1 MFWNNFVAL
10 CAEKGV
16 SPNAV
21 TKEIGLSTA
30 TATNWKRGAQPRD
43 TALLKVADYFGVSV
57 QTLLSDE
64 PVNKSS
70 SMLNVHKTIQLIEAN
85 NFKIGGFCTDKL
97 GVPRQYFPELLRG
110 KRKIENVPDE
120 LIFTIAKEL
129 GTSYEYLTD
138 ITDDPAPN
146 FIGRL
151 AESTQERL
159 KREVIDK
166 ISSMNPDEL
175 ETLDKLLHLSPEKRE
190 YLAKAVED

>member
-1 MFWNNFVAL
+1 
-10 CAEKGV
+10 
-16 SPNAV
+16 
-21 TKEIGLSTA
+21 
-30 TATNWKRGAQPRD
+30 
-43 TALLKVADYFGVSV
+43 
-57 QTLLSDE
+57 
-64 PVNKSS
+64 
-70 SMLNVHKTIQLIEAN
+70 MLNVHKAVELIEAN

-120 LIFTIAKEL
+120 LIFTMAKEL

-138 ITDDPAPN
+138 LTDDPAPD

-166 ISSMNPDEL
+166 VSAMSTAEL
-175 ETLDKLLHLSPEKRE
+175 ETLKILLNLPAEKRE
-190 YLAKAVED
+190 YLSKAVED